1 MTTYLSLKTYV
12 NVPIDG
18 NRQNKLGGKNYF
30 WLASWK
36 SMTKRAGSGA
46 GSVNQVYRAQDP
58 DPDSY
63 KNVTDPEHWSKWRV
77 TEVKDLLG
85 LMVK

>member
-1 MTTYLSLKTYV
+1 MTTYLSLKTYYV

-58 DPDSY
+58 DSY
-63 KNVTDPEHWSKWRV
+63 QNVTDPEHWSKWRV